1 VQSNDAKAIKLP
13 WWTWI
18 VPLLVFHL
26 GSEISILFRYTQGVG
41 AIYLP
46 TAFGIIFIHWWGW
59 KRTLPALYLN
69 GLLSTP
75 LWGITTWYFWPLY
88 AVPETLAILL
98 SYYLFSKL
106 SKGKYWL
113 PDTSHTIRFI
123 FLAIVVPFIVDL
135 LLLQSILV
143 ITGEQPMNLY
153 LAQFL
158 RNLLGEVTT
167 NFGICMVVLF
177 YFSGFMKKR
186 NWLMTEPTDTLPS
199 IVEMNP
205 NKKIELV
212 VIFLVLFFFSLII
225 PFDQYWFLY
234 GIASLYVSIRYGFG
248 ETLICNLFLF
258 LITYILPA
266 FISNIKEEIIQENY
280 LFNVFLGNLMLYIF
294 AALTGRIIS
303 DLKSVENKL
312 FLQNQELDQTN
323 QELDRFVYSVSHD
336 LSAPLKS
343 IRGLVMISQLDRSA
357 SNKEDYL
364 DKINQSALKLDSFIK
379 EILDYSR
386 NKRMTIQKEKIEL
399 ADLCVE
405 ILENLKYT
413 DNFGSIRFDLDEI
426 KRAVIITD
434 RLRLKMILTNLFS
447 NSIKFQK
454 QRSGEPSFIK
464 VSIKKEG
471 KNQQILVED
480 NGDGIQKEFQAKIF
494 DMFYRARSDSN
505 GSGLGLYIAQEA
517 AEKIEGRI
525 FVESEFGKG
534 SLFILELPR
543 NF

>member
-1 VQSNDAKAIKLP
+1 M
-13 WWTWI
+13 
-18 VPLLVFHL
+18 
-26 GSEISILFRYTQGVG
+26 
-41 AIYLP
+41 P

>member
-1 VQSNDAKAIKLP
+1 MQSNDAKAIKLP